1 MSTSRR
7 EEERACRENPMPR
20 CSARIRFDTQ
30 RQDFERS
37 FGAFVFE
44 SRDVEACIEHRI
56 RENSRLANR
65 FDDQIL
71 AWIKDRDD
79 TVSEPVSL
87 RQQHWDF
94 GSIADDLLRA
104 GHGQAH
110 CTLCGADCA
119 ASALAS
125 NDDGVGPGWRFNRWV
140 CPAGH
145 PLRVTE
151 WAHFMM
157 RRPESK
163 AD

>member
-1 MSTSRR
+1 
-7 EEERACRENPMPR
+7 MPR

-44 SRDVEACIEHRI
+44 SRDVAASIEHRI
-56 RENSRLANR
+56 RESPSLANR
-65 FDDQIL
+65 FDGQIL
-71 AWIKDRDD
+71 AWIQSRDD
-79 TVSEPVSL
+79 TLSEPVSL
-87 RQQHWDF
+87 LERHRDF

-110 CTLCGADCA
+110 CALCDVDCA
-119 ASALAS
+119 ASALAR
-125 NDDGVGPGWRFNRWV
+125 NDDGVGPGWRFNRWL

-145 PLRVTE
+145 PLLVTE

-157 RRPESK
+157 RRPDLE
-163 AD
+163 AG